1 MGRGKTG
8 FHRFSLSLSTQSR
21 EPTPRIMELKRVVVT
36 GLGALTPIGNNV
48 SELWKGLTAG
58 VSGAGPITHF
68 DAEKFKCRIA
78 AELKG
83 FDPLNHF
90 DKKEMRLLD
99 GYTVYGLVTVDEAM
113 RDAGLADENIDKARA
128 GVVWGSGMGGVTSLQ
143 DEIIEYANN
152 GRTPRFSPYW
162 VPKVITD
169 ICAGQIAIRYGLRG
183 PNYCTVAACASS
195 AAAISDAFNLIR
207 LGKADVMVVGGSE
220 CAVTEVGIGGFGNM
234 RALST
239 RNDDPWTASRP
250 FDLDRDG
257 FVLGEGAGTLILEE
271 LDHALARGAKIYA
284 EVTGAGLSA
293 DAYHITASH
302 PEGLGVIDAMRQA
315 VVESGMQL
323 TDVDHINTHGTSTPI
338 GDVSEPKAIVGL
350 FSDHAFKMAINSTK
364 SMTGHLLGAAGAVE
378 AIATILTIKNGIVPP
393 TINHFNDD
401 PQIPAL
407 DFTFNQAKEREVSFA
422 LSNAFGF
429 GGHNVCLAFR
439 KY

>member
-1 MGRGKTG
+1 
-8 FHRFSLSLSTQSR
+8 
-21 EPTPRIMELKRVVVT
+21 MELKRVVVT
-36 GLGALTPIGNNV
+36 GLGALTPIGNTVPEMWDNMV
-48 SELWKGLTAG
+48 KG

-68 DAEKFKCRIA
+68 DASKFKSRIA

-83 FDPLNHF
+83 FDPLQHF
-90 DKKEMRLLD
+90 DRKEIRLLD
-99 GYTVYGLVTVDEAM
+99 GYTVYGLVVVDEAIN
-113 RDAGLADENIDKARA
+113 DAGLTDENFDKDRV

-143 DEIIEYANN
+143 EEIMEFAVN
-152 GRTPRFSPYW
+152 GRTPRFSPYL
-162 VPKVITD
+162 VPKVIID

-183 PNYCTVAACASS
+183 PNYCTAAACASS
-195 AAAISDAFNLIR
+195 AAAINDAFNLIR
-207 LGKADVMVVGGSE
+207 LGKVDAMVVGGSE
-220 CAVTEVGIGGFGNM
+220 CAVMEASIGGLGNM

-257 FVLGEGAGTLILEE
+257 FVLGEGAGCLVLEE
-271 LDHALARGAKIYA
+271 YEHAKARGAKIYA
-284 EVTGAGLSA
+284 EMTGAGLSA

-302 PEGLGVIDAMRQA
+302 PEGLGVIAAMRQA
-315 VVESGMQL
+315 IEESGMQI

-338 GDVSEPKAIVGL
+338 GDISEPKAIVGL
-350 FSDHAFKMAINSTK
+350 FGDHAYKLAINSTK

-407 DFTFNQAKEREVSFA
+407 DFTFNHARKHEVRFA

-439 KY
+439 AV